1 MMKKNNS
8 NSSDNR
14 PDITEI
20 IRNLKSID
28 MVFIVDDARKVSH
41 EDIQRMVEEAK
52 KKENSDH

>member
-1 MMKKNNS
+1 MMKNNNS